1 MDSSKVNNLN
11 LLGTIQN
18 ADESGIIVYATQVYD
33 SQSGGSVE
41 NRITEVAN
49 NASAAKTAATNAQ
62 TAANGKGAQIVLSG
76 NTLELQ
82 DSSGK
87 TLGKTV
93 DLSSYAVA
101 DQFVDTVTL
110 VNTTETDVTDVEAP
124 YIKITF
130 KQSDKTPIR
139 IALKDIWNVTN
150 AADLKLSSDYK
161 EATENSDVVGGDTI
175 EQAIG
180 KAEKKADDA
189 AAAIPTKVSALTND
203 SGYQTAAQVKAT
215 KVNNA
220 ANADTATNLVSASV
234 LAAGTQEPNSIVVKV
249 GDVFS
254 NEFTVPYATSAGNA
268 TKAEAAETAAS
279 ATKADSA
286 TKATQD
292 GSGNVITAT
301 YLTAEEITT
310 ASYDEDEIDT
320 ALGL

>member
-1 MDSSKVNNLN
+1 MDSSKVNNLK

-33 SQSGGSVE
+33 STGKQSVE
-41 NRITEVAN
+41 ERISEVAN

-76 NTLELQ
+76 NTLSLK
-82 DSSGK
+82 DSSGN

-110 VNTTETDVTDVEAP
+110 VNTTETGVTDVEAP

-150 AADLKLSSDYK
+150 AADLKLSSDYR
-161 EATENSDVVGGDTI
+161 EASESSDVVGGDTI

-180 KAEKKADDA
+180 KVEKKADDA
-189 AAAIPTKVSALTND
+189 AAAIPTTVSALTND

-215 KVNNA
+215 KVD
-220 ANADTATNLVSASV
+220 NADTATNLASKAI
-234 LAAGTQEPNSIVVKV
+234 LAEGTGEPTEIYITV
-249 GDVFS
+249 GGLTSDAFV
-254 NEFTVPYATSAGNA
+254 VPYAKKAGSAGS
-268 TKAEAAETAAS
+268 AAAAI
-279 ATKADSA
+279 
-286 TKATQD
+286 KATQD
-292 GSGNVITAT
+292 GDGNVISSTYAKATDVSAT
-301 YLTAEEITT
+301 YLTAETVGTT
-310 ASYDEDEIDT
+310 TYDETSIDKV
-320 ALGL
+320 LNK

>member
-33 SQSGGSVE
+33 STGKQSVE
-41 NRITEVAN
+41 DRITEVAN
-49 NASAAKTAATNAQ
+49 NASAAK

-268 TKAEAAETAAS
+268 TKAGAADVAASATS